1 MAVNVSGRQ
10 LTDGALFDVV
20 QRALAT
26 WRLPAAA
33 LCLEITESA
42 LMADPDEAASTLGA
56 LHEIGV
62 KLAIDDFGTGYS
74 SLTYLRRFPIDAL
87 KVDRSFVNGVSENVK
102 DATIVAAVVALAH
115 AFGIPA
121 IAEGVE
127 TDAQAAQLTDLGCDF
142 AQGYLWGKP
151 EPAERFTVPD

>member
-1 MAVNVSGRQ
+1 MVADGHEFRVTASIGIALGLGGTGVTPDSLIRDADVAVSRAKQ
-10 LTDGALFDVV
+10 L
-20 QRALAT
+20 
-26 WRLPAAA
+26 
-33 LCLEITESA
+33 
-42 LMADPDEAASTLGA
+42 
-56 LHEIGV
+56 GV

-127 TDAQAAQLTDLGCDF
+127 TPSQAAQLTDLGCDF

-151 EPAERFTVPD
+151 QPADQFTVP